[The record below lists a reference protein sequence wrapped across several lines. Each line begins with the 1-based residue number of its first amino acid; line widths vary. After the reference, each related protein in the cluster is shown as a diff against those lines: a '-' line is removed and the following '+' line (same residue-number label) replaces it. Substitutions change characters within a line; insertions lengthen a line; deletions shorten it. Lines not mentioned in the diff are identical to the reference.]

1 MEREAMSCE
10 VVREALPLLTGSD
23 DSEAARVRTHVA
35 DCASCQELMESY
47 QADEAALSALRA
59 AQSDVPA
66 GIMDGF
72 SQGILDRIA
81 HESAARPRGEV
92 VAFEDVRRSNLRW
105 LAAAAAVLLAVTT
118 AVVSRSSLEATPQ
131 PVVAEQAVEPTA
143 SPEPMQL
150 ASDPL
155 APLPAPSVRD
165 DAPMPARRV
174 NRAAPADVMPAGG
187 GRPSM
192 GAGNADLEELMRQAL
207 PGLQRFFQPPQRPAE
222 RDDEVS
228 F

>member
-23 DSEAARVRTHVA
+23 DSEAERVRAHVS
-35 DCASCQELMESY
+35 DCASCRELMESY
-47 QADEAALSALRA
+47 QADEAALGALRA
-59 AQSDVPA
+59 AQSEAPA
-66 GIMDGF
+66 GIMQGF
-72 SQGILDRIA
+72 SQGVLDRIA

-92 VAFEDVRRSNLRW
+92 IALEDVRRSNLRW

-118 AVVSRSSLEATPQ
+118 AVVSRSPLEPALE
-131 PVVAEQAVEPTA
+131 PVVAEQPVTPTA
-143 SPEPMQL
+143 TPADVQIAAE
-150 ASDPL
+150 PL
-155 APLPAPSVRD
+155 APLPAPAVRD

-174 NRAAPADVMPAGG
+174 GRAAPADVMPAGG
-187 GRPSM
+187 GRSPM
-192 GAGNADLEELMRQAL
+192 GAGSADLEELMRQAL